1 MKNNIERLAKEAD
14 MRLQMQ
20 TIEGYCK
27 AIIRATDGTQDM
39 NESIVKAI
47 HDISIKMLEAM
58 GNYYKIENEI
68 NQMK

>member
-1 MKNNIERLAKEAD
+1 MENNIKKLVKEAD

-27 AIIRATDGTQDM
+27 TIIRATDGTQDM

-47 HDISIKMLEAM
+47 HDISMKMLEAVN
-58 GNYYKIENEI
+58 NYYKIEDEI
-68 NQMK
+68 KQME